1 MNKLFVDDMI
11 ANMKKAGIVT
21 KATPWMVE
29 EMGEKEMN
37 VRYVGIRPFHDWLD
51 IFSDDNNVLLKF
63 IISRNESSIDFFLA
77 NKPPF
82 VFITKKRFTTTDKW
96 ETLLGDVKR
105 RLSKDK
111 EDVVHHNEKVG
122 NLYGVIQPH
131 LK

>member
-1 MNKLFVDDMI
+1 MNKIFVDEMI

-21 KATPWMVE
+21 KAAPWMVE
-29 EMGEKEMN
+29 GMGEREMN
-37 VRYVGIRPFHDWLD
+37 VRYVGIRPFDEWLD
-51 IFSDDNNVLLKF
+51 VLSEKNNLLLKF
-63 IISRNESSIDFFLA
+63 IISRSESSIDIFLA

-82 VFITKKRFTTTDKW
+82 LFITKRRFATGDKW

-111 EDVVHHNEKVG
+111 EDAVHHNEKVG
-122 NLYGVIQPH
+122 NLYTLIQSH

>member
-21 KATPWMVE
+21 KAASWMVE
-29 EMGEKEMN
+29 GMGEKEMN

-111 EDVVHHNEKVG
+111 EDVVHHSEKVG
-122 NLYGVIQPH
+122 NLYSVIQPH

>member
-1 MNKLFVDDMI
+1 MNKLFVDEMI

-29 EMGEKEMN
+29 GMGEREMN
-37 VRYVGIRPFHDWLD
+37 VRYVGFRPFDDWLAL
-51 IFSDDNNVLLKF
+51 FSSYNNLLLKF
-63 IISRNESSIDFFLA
+63 IVSRSESSIDFFLA

-82 VFITKKRFTTTDKW
+82 VFITKKHFTTNDKW
-96 ETLLGDVKR
+96 ETLLGEVKR

-111 EDVVHHNEKVG
+111 EDATHHQGKVG
-122 NLYGVIQPH
+122 NIYIALLPY